1 MISLYISSNTWLHR
15 IPASTKLFALLIL
28 SIAML
33 ELNDLTWLAIG
44 LIAASAAYGS
54 IGSPGLRRLIALRAL
69 LPIIIGIAIF
79 QAFVMGWETA
89 LKSAIKLI
97 LMIMFADLITAT
109 TPMQTMLRVFQKL
122 LTPITRLLG
131 FSEKK
136 ISLAVAMMIRFIPVL
151 AVQWQQQRQAWTAR
165 THRKPGFR
173 LLVPFIITALART
186 DQVAEALSSR
196 TSHSA
201 GNPEN
206 RKGLAQR

>member
-15 IPASTKLFALLIL
+15 IPASAKIFALLLL
-28 SIAML
+28 SLLMVSL
-33 ELNDLTWLAIG
+33 DDWRWLLAG
-44 LIAASAAYGS
+44 LIATFAAYGS
-54 IGSPGLRRLIALRAL
+54 IGSPGLRRLIALKAL

-79 QAFVMGWETA
+79 QAFVVGWEPA

-109 TPMQTMLRVFQKL
+109 TPMQAMLQVFQKL
-122 LTPITRLLG
+122 LAPITRLLG

-151 AVQWQQQRQAWTAR
+151 AAQWQQQRQAWTAR

-173 LLVPFIITALART
+173 LLVPFITAALART

-196 TSHSA
+196 TSCA
-201 GNPEN
+201 ANTPEN

>member
-15 IPASTKLFALLIL
+15 IPASTKLLAMLLL

-33 ELNDLTWLAIG
+33 GLDDLTWLAIG
-44 LIAASAAYGS
+44 LLAAFAAYGS
-54 IGSPGLRRLIALRAL
+54 IGSPGLRRLIALRSL

-89 LKSAIKLI
+89 LRSAIKLI

-109 TPMQTMLRVFQKL
+109 TPMQSMLQVFQKL
-122 LTPITRLLG
+122 LAPLTRLLG

-151 AVQWQQQRQAWTAR
+151 AAQWQQQQQAWTAR
-165 THRKPGFR
+165 TQRKPGFR
-173 LLVPFIITALART
+173 LLVPFITTALART

-196 TSHSA
+196 TSYSA

>member
-15 IPASTKLFALLIL
+15 IPASAKLFALLLL
-28 SIAML
+28 SLLMVSL
-33 ELNDLTWLAIG
+33 DDWRWLVAG
-44 LIAASAAYGS
+44 LIAAFAAYGS

-79 QAFVMGWETA
+79 QAFVMNWELA

-97 LMIMFADLITAT
+97 LMIMLADLITAT
-109 TPMQTMLRVFQKL
+109 TPMQSMLQVFQKL
-122 LTPITRLLG
+122 LAPLTRLLG
-131 FSEKK
+131 FSENR

-151 AVQWQQQRQAWTAR
+151 AAQWQQQRQAWMAR

-173 LLVPFIITALART
+173 LLVPFIATALART

-196 TSHSA
+196 TSHA
-201 GNPEN
+201 ANTPEN